1 MKSLSWILIAF
12 SAVGFVCA
20 SLVALWGFPDI
31 GVSAKGFSYG
41 CTNLALLAIALLLV
55 SEKKGDNS

>member
-1 MKSLSWILIAF
+1 MKYLRWILIGL

-20 SLVALWGFPDI
+20 AVVALWDFPI
-31 GVSAKGFSYG
+31 CSVSAEGFSNG
-41 CTNLALLAIALLLV
+41 CTNLALLAIALLLA